1 MIAVFPVRTFSP
13 FPLVVFLGG
22 SPCRQLNALGD
33 DRSPI
38 PVINEEMSV
47 IRGTHVIEDDRP
59 IALLRLKEPIEP
71 ALSVFA
77 KFQQEFLLM
86 ATVGSVPCMTGQVMS
101 TGSWYTVL
109 IPPVSRMFS

>member
-1 MIAVFPVRTFSP
+1 M
-13 FPLVVFLGG
+13 
-22 SPCRQLNALGD
+22 N
-33 DRSPI
+33 
-38 PVINEEMSV
+38 V
-47 IRGTHVIEDDRP
+47 IRGAHGIEDDRP

-86 ATVGSVPCMTGQVMS
+86 ATVGNVPCMTGQVMS
-101 TGSWYTVL
+101 TGSWHTVL